1 MITFIWAED
10 KKHQIGL
17 NGHLPWHL
25 PQDMQHFKKLTKG
38 HPIVMGRKTFDS
50 LPKILPQRQH
60 LVLSRNP
67 NLARKYAENEQ
78 VTVFSSLSD
87 LNRWLKT
94 HQNDSIFVIGGFSI
108 FQALKEQVNCL
119 EKTEI
124 KATFAGD
131 TKMPPIDYARFKLI
145 SEVTYYPSK
154 HTKYLYRYLTYVRK
168 EK

>member
-10 KKHQIGL
+10 EKHQIGL

-87 LNRWLKT
+87 LNR
-94 HQNDSIFVIGGFSI
+94 
-108 FQALKEQVNCL
+108 
-119 EKTEI
+119 
-124 KATFAGD
+124 
-131 TKMPPIDYARFKLI
+131 
-145 SEVTYYPSK
+145 
-154 HTKYLYRYLTYVRK
+154 
-168 EK
+168 